1 MVETGKMAE
10 AGAHGGFVL
19 LLRFTLIIAFVVIVL
34 GSFVRLSNAGL
45 GCPDW
50 PGCYGHLVGVP
61 ENLSEIESANQD
73 YPQRI
78 VEPHK
83 AWKEVIHRYFA
94 GSLGLLVLALVV
106 MSMIYRRRVGQP
118 VGLPMAILALIGFQ
132 AMLGMWTVTL
142 QLKPVIVMAHLL
154 GGFATLALLWWLN
167 LSISKWSRI
176 ITRRN
181 LSSIKVLSIIAAL
194 VLISQIALGGWT
206 SANYAALACPDFP
219 TCHQQWWPDTDF
231 TEGFILWRG
240 TGINYEFGVLE
251 SPARTAIH
259 LTHRIGALVVLLMI
273 GSLALILRFGR
284 SIPSTLRGTGSAILL
299 LLIAQISLG
308 ISNVVFYLPL
318 PVAVAHNAVA
328 ALLLLAT
335 LTAVFMI
342 KSATLQKPSERFL

>member
-1 MVETGKMAE
+1 MVE
-10 AGAHGGFVL
+10 AGAHRRFVL
-19 LLRFTLIIAFVVIVL
+19 LLRLTLVMGFAVIVL

-61 ENLSEIESANQD
+61 ENASEIESANQD

-78 VEPHK
+78 VETHK

-94 GSLGLLVLALVV
+94 GTLGLLALFLVV
-106 MSMIYRRRVGQP
+106 LSVIFRRRPGQP
-118 VGLPMAILALIGFQ
+118 VRLPVAILVLIGFQ
-132 AMLGMWTVTL
+132 ALLGMWTVTL

-167 LSISKWSRI
+167 LSISKWPRI
-176 ITRRN
+176 TIRRSLGGIRRWAN
-181 LSSIKVLSIIAAL
+181 LAAAVL
-194 VLISQIALGGWT
+194 VVQIALGGWT

-231 TEGFILWRG
+231 AEGFILWRG

-259 LTHRIGALVVLLMI
+259 LTHRIGALVALLI
-273 GSLALILRFGR
+273 VGALALILRFR
-284 SIPSTLRGTGSAILL
+284 QAIPSALRGTGSAIVLL
-299 LLIAQISLG
+299 LAAQISLG

-328 ALLLLAT
+328 AMLLLAT
-335 LTAVFMI
+335 LTAVYML